1 MYQRAIQRYK
11 LVYWIDLGLGIKFIK
26 LKTYGR
32 GIIAQELFYNKEMS
46 LPNKA
51 LRLEQAHVYGNFII
65 AYTYMYIGLN
75 DTYMYT
81 YTFS

>member
-51 LRLEQAHVYGNFII
+51 LRLEQAHEYGNFII
-65 AYTYMYIGLN
+65 AYTYMYRTQWYL
-75 DTYMYT
+75 YVYLHV
-81 YTFS
+81 